1 MDENTHIDQHIANIP
16 IESEMSASYIDY
28 SMSVIV
34 GRALPDVRDGLK
46 PVHRRVLFAMRELN
60 NTHNSAYK
68 KSARVVGDVIGKY
81 HPHGDT
87 AVYDTIV
94 RMAQDFSMRYPL
106 VDGQGN
112 FGSRDG
118 DAAAA
123 MRYTEIRMDRMAE
136 ELLADIDKDTVE
148 FGPNYDESLQQ
159 PLVLPSKVP
168 NLLLN
173 GSTGI
178 AVGMA
183 TNIPPH
189 NLGELVDGLV
199 HLIDTPHA
207 SVSDLMQFI
216 KGPDFPTEGIIC
228 GLQPIEQ
235 MYKTGRGQIRVRGRA
250 EIIPNDKTGKDTILI
265 SELPYMVNK
274 ARLIETMAHLVQEKV
289 IEGISDL
296 RDESNRKEPVR
307 IVIELKKG
315 VMGDVILSNLYK
327 HTMLQTTFGAN
338 MLAIVDGQPKVFDLK
353 EMLSEFIKHR
363 FAVVTRRIRF
373 DLAKAEARAHI
384 LRGLIKA
391 LEHLDDVVRIIRAAS
406 NRDEARDNLIATFQ
420 FSEIQAKAILEMR
433 LYQLTGLEREKVEGE
448 LNVLE
453 TLIAELLDLL
463 AHDEKIYLLIKDEL
477 IEIKGRYADV
487 RRTEITVAQD
497 DVDILDLI
505 ADEPCIITIS
515 HTGYI
520 KRVSVDTYKAQRRG
534 GKGVAGMATRDED
547 FVEHLFLASTHD
559 RMLFFTRSGRV
570 YWKMV
575 YQIPEAGRIAGGK
588 AIVNLLDLRED
599 EEIAATI
606 PIREFDPGLFM
617 VLATRK
623 GVIKKTNLSKYSNV
637 RKDGIIAINIDED
650 DELIEVKL
658 THGDDQLMLAT
669 ETGMSVRFEE
679 TRLRDQGRVTRG
691 VRGIRLRDGDF
702 LNSLDVVD
710 PDSTYLVCTENGYG
724 KRTSFDEWRVM
735 NRGGIGIIA
744 IRTSERNGN
753 VVGAHTV
760 KEADALMLI
769 TSNGKMI
776 RMRVSDINIIG
787 RSTQGVRLINLD
799 EGDSLV
805 SAITFEADDEDET
818 AEDADVDVAAGED
831 TPAGEAEVETPDEQ
845 NAEAAPSEE

>member
-1 MDENTHIDQHIANIP
+1 MDENTQIDQHIANIP

-136 ELLADIDKDTVE
+136 ELLSDIDKDTVE
-148 FGPNYDESLQQ
+148 FGPNYDESLEQ

-199 HLIDTPHA
+199 HLIDKPYAT
-207 SVSDLMQFI
+207 VSDLMAFI

-228 GLQPIEQ
+228 GMQPIEQ

-250 EIIPNDKTGKDTILI
+250 EIIPNEKTGKDTILI

-274 ARLIETMAHLVQEKV
+274 ARLIESMAHLVQEKT

-307 IVIELKKG
+307 IIIELKKG

-338 MLAIVDGQPKVFDLK
+338 MLAIVDGQPKVLDLK

-363 FAVVTRRIRF
+363 FNVVTRRVRF

-384 LRGLIKA
+384 LQGLIKA
-391 LEHLDDVVRIIRAAS
+391 LENLDDVVRIIRAAK

-433 LYQLTGLEREKVEGE
+433 LYQLTGLEREKVEAE
-448 LNVLE
+448 LAALE
-453 TLIAELLDLL
+453 ALIAELKDLL
-463 AHDEKIYLLIKDEL
+463 EHDEKLYALIKDEL
-477 IEIKGRYADV
+477 VEIKQRYADT
-487 RRTEITVAQD
+487 RRTEITAAQD

-520 KRVSVDTYKAQRRG
+520 KRVSADTYKAQRRG
-534 GKGVAGMATRDED
+534 GKGVAGMATREED
-547 FVEHLFLASTHD
+547 FVEHLFSATTHD

-575 YQIPEAGRIAGGK
+575 HQIPEAGRIAGGK
-588 AIVNLLDLRED
+588 AIVNLLDLRDD
-599 EEIAATI
+599 EAIAATI
-606 PIREFDPGLFM
+606 PIREFDPSLFM

-623 GVIKKTNLSKYSNV
+623 GVIKKTNLAKYSNV

-650 DELIEVKL
+650 DELLEVKL
-658 THGDDQLMLAT
+658 TQGDDQLMLAT

-691 VRGIRLRDGDF
+691 VRGIRLREGDR

-710 PDSTYLVCTENGYG
+710 PESTFLVCTENGYG

-744 IRTSERNGN
+744 IRTTERNGN
-753 VVGAHTV
+753 VVGAQTV
-760 KEADALMLI
+760 KESDSLMLI
-769 TSNGKMI
+769 TANGKMI
-776 RMRVSDINIIG
+776 RMHVSDISVIG

-805 SAITFEADDEDET
+805 SAITFEAEDEIEGDAAP
-818 AEDADVDVAAGED
+818 AESDEGGDSS
-831 TPAGEAEVETPDEQ
+831 PEAETQTADEID
-845 NAEAAPSEE
+845 ASPATE